1 MTSRNEAIIRKG
13 FWKECLL
20 WIITFIFFLLLGAN
34 SLAAYFMF
42 ASTVLFIFD
51 RSKNEKVSK
60 STLFLNF
67 SAIVMC
73 SIEFVY
79 SYYYL

>member
-13 FWKECLL
+13 FWKEFLL

-42 ASTVLFIFD
+42 ASAVLFMFD
-51 RSKNEKVSK
+51 RSRNIKVSK
-60 STLFLNF
+60 GTLFLNF